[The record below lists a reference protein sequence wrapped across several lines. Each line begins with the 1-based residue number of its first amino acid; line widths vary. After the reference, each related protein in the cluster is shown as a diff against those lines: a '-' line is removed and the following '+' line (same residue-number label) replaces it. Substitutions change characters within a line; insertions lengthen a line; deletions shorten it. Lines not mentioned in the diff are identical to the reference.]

1 LIRQGAGP
9 VPAGGWEGAL
19 ANSDDVYQLIAQ
31 EIPRLRRYARFLARN
46 ADQADDLVQECL
58 TRAVSNIDRWQP
70 GTNMNAWLLVIL
82 HNIFINEVKRRRPV
96 LTSDGIIEQ
105 HGGGTTGGQEERIY
119 LNNVQQ
125 AFDKLSTDHKE
136 ILLMIAVEG
145 LQYEEAAAILNV
157 PIGTV
162 RSRISRARESL
173 RELLAGR
180 PESAARPAG
189 GKLASK

>member
-1 LIRQGAGP
+1 LTKP
-9 VPAGGWEGAL
+9 
-19 ANSDDVYQLIAQ
+19 DDIYQLIAQ

-96 LTSDGIIEQ
+96 LTSDGAIEQ
-105 HGGGTTGGQEERIY
+105 HGGGTSGGQEERIY

-180 PESAARPAG
+180 PEAPSRAAG
-189 GKLASK
+189 GRLASK

>member
-1 LIRQGAGP
+1 MAT
-9 VPAGGWEGAL
+9 
-19 ANSDDVYQLIAQ
+19 SDDIYQLIAQ

-82 HNIFINEVKRRRPV
+82 HNIFINEVKRRRPM
-96 LTSDGIIEQ
+96 LTSDGAIEQ
-105 HGGGTTGGQEERIY
+105 HGGGTSGGQEERIY

-180 PESAARPAG
+180 AEMPARPAA

>member
-1 LIRQGAGP
+1 
-9 VPAGGWEGAL
+9 L
-19 ANSDDVYQLIAQ
+19 ANPDDVYQLIAQ

-58 TRAVSNIDRWQP
+58 TRAVSNIERWQP

-96 LTSDGIIEQ
+96 LTSDGAIEQ

-180 PESAARPAG
+180 PETAARPTG

>member
-1 LIRQGAGP
+1 MLLLRSGF
-9 VPAGGWEGAL
+9 GGKHAL
-19 ANSDDVYQLIAQ
+19 ARPDEIYQLIAQ

-58 TRAVSNIDRWQP
+58 TRAVGNIDRWQP

-82 HNIFINEVKRRRPV
+82 HNVFINEVKRRRPV
-96 LTSDGIIEQ
+96 LTSDGAIEQ
-105 HGGGTTGGQEERIY
+105 HGGGTSGGQEERIY
-119 LNNVQQ
+119 LNDVQQ
-125 AFDKLSTDHKE
+125 AFDRLSTDHKE

-145 LQYEEAAAILNV
+145 LRYEAAAAILNV

-173 RELLAGR
+173 RALLAGGR
-180 PESAARPAG
+180 GEMPARPAG
-189 GKLASK
+189 RKLAGK

>member
-1 LIRQGAGP
+1 
-9 VPAGGWEGAL
+9 L
-19 ANSDDVYQLIAQ
+19 AKSDEIYQLIAQ

-96 LTSDGIIEQ
+96 LTSDGVIEQ
-105 HGGGTTGGQEERIY
+105 HGGGTSGGQEERIY

-173 RELLAGR
+173 RELLAGQ
-180 PESAARPAG
+180 PELPARAAAG
-189 GKLASK
+189 KRASK